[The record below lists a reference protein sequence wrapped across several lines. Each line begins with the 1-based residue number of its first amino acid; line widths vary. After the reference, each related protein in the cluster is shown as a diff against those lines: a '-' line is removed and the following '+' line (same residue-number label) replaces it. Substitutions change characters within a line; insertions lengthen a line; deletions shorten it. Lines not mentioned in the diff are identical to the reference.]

1 MDDGLRGAVE
11 VLLERSPPVINIS
24 GVSEE
29 RSSVNFLNI
38 LFVPPFIFKFLNSFL
53 ILTED

>member
-1 MDDGLRGAVE
+1 MDDGLRRAVE

-29 RSSVNFLNI
+29 RSSDNFLNI